1 MHSFTNPSTPCRL
14 PVGSTL
20 AITHRGRKTSPS
32 PSPKVSPNFPK
43 IRRGDRASF
52 VVICLFLGMI
62 VPGITVLLTG
72 NASAFHLH
80 MPCTGS
86 HDCPRG
92 AFCRHQTNFR
102 GECIIPPQS
111 PFGVTGPRQVEF
123 PPQSDPPEHLFG
135 SMPILRCSQLKPC
148 PAGFV
153 CARYGSSK
161 LEEALCV
168 PYSEPCWSTADCS
181 PSDFCDKPDDEFSL
195 SGICR
200 PREDAE

>member
-1 MHSFTNPSTPCRL
+1 MNPDISVPLRRWRRTRRW
-14 PVGSTL
+14 L
-20 AITHRGRKTSPS
+20 AL
-32 PSPKVSPNFPK
+32 VSVAAAIMIEWP
-43 IRRGDRASF
+43 AS
-52 VVICLFLGMI
+52 
-62 VPGITVLLTG
+62 
-72 NASAFHLH
+72 ASAFKLH
-80 MPCTGS
+80 VPCTTS

-92 AFCRHQTNFR
+92 AFCRHATSFR
-102 GECIIPPQS
+102 GQCVMLPPA
-111 PFGVTGPRQVEF
+111 PFGIFGARQVEF

-135 SMPILRCSQLKPC
+135 SMPILRCAQLKPC

-181 PSDFCDKPDDEFSL
+181 ASDICDKQDDEFSL
-195 SGICR
+195 TGVCR